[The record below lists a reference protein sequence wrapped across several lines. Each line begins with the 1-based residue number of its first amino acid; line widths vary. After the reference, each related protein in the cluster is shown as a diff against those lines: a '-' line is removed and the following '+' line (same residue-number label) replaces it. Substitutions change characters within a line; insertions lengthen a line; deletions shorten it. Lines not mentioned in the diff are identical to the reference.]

1 MRLYGWLLLLLWSC
15 TGEVPVPTT
24 EEAVWT
30 LRTPKEAINFKVWQ
44 KGACTMLVIEEGWKG
59 ATTPFK
65 YLLYPKGTRPPAAHP
80 EAIRVPVPLE
90 HVLSSGSVDVAFM
103 AALEATDR
111 IVGMSGGAYVYDSTI
126 QTRLQTG
133 EIADLGQHQAL
144 NYERAVSL
152 QPDAAFIYSI
162 GDQSIYQKYQEL
174 GIPAILLSD
183 FMEET
188 PLGRAEW
195 VVFMGY
201 LLGKSEE
208 AYAYYNKIAT
218 HYRTLQQQAKL
229 QSYQPTVFTGAVYK
243 GTWYIAGGK
252 SFMAQLIRDAGGK
265 YLWENNTEVSGVPLD
280 FEAVYAK
287 ALEADIWINQ
297 SHFQTQNDLLAAED
311 RYKDFKAVQNSQLYN
326 YYKRA
331 NAQGGSDIFE
341 SAIVRPDRVLEDL
354 MHLFQVPVK
363 GLDETTLYYYAPL

>member
-1 MRLYGWLLLLLWSC
+1 
-15 TGEVPVPTT
+15 
-24 EEAVWT
+24 
-30 LRTPKEAINFKVWQ
+30 
-44 KGACTMLVIEEGWKG
+44 MLEIQQGWKG
-59 ATTPFK
+59 ARASFK
-65 YLLYPKGTRPPAAHP
+65 YLLYPKGTTPPMDDP
-80 EAIRVPVPLE
+80 DAIRIPVPLE
-90 HVLSSGSVDVAFM
+90 RVLSSGSVDVAFM
-103 AALEATDR
+103 TALDATDC
-111 IVGMSGGAYVYDSTI
+111 IVGMSGGAYVYDSMI
-126 QTRLQTG
+126 QARLQTG
-133 EIADLGQHQAL
+133 EIADLGQYQAL

-162 GDQSIYQKYQEL
+162 GDQSVHQKYQEL

-195 VVFMGY
+195 VVFVGY

-208 AYAYYNKIAT
+208 AYAYYNKIAA
-218 HYRTLQQQAKL
+218 HYKALQQQAKL
-229 QSYQPTVFTGAVYK
+229 PSYQPTVFTGAVYK

-252 SFMAQLIRDAGGK
+252 SLMAQLIRDAGGR

-287 ALEADIWINQ
+287 ALDADVWINQ
-297 SHFQTQNDLLAAED
+297 SHFQTQADLLAAED
-311 RYKDFKAVQNSQLYN
+311 RYKDFKAVKNNQLYN

-354 MHLFQVPVK
+354 MHLFQAPVK
-363 GLDETTLYYYAPL
+363 ELDETTLYYYAPLQ